1 MGRQSNPEVRIYV
14 ASGPVGM
21 PPRPATLAMVGALFA
36 LCLLVASG
44 QVLGQTSD
52 QASGQSTNQGTYE
65 GAEDV
70 EYPDWFKTSFLE
82 LADDIE
88 EAQQEGKGLMLVFHQ
103 PGCPYCNAFVERNL
117 AQKDI
122 EDTVRDNFDVIEIN
136 IWGDREVTS
145 IGGDQYTEKTFAGQ
159 LQVQFTPTVMMYDET
174 GELDLRLNG
183 YFPPEKF
190 RVALDYVDLDAK
202 DRPSFNEYL
211 ATRATSLEKAE
222 PGTYTYLAQDDFA
235 GDGLIDLPAGDQRKP
250 YILLF
255 EQRDCSNCVQLHEDI
270 FTHKMSAPLMDE
282 FNIIRLDMW
291 GRDLVKT
298 RDGQTLS
305 SRELAQQLQIN
316 YAPTMVLY
324 AADHTEVIRSESWL
338 KHFHTQSILDYV
350 QSDAW
355 REQPMFQRYLTE
367 RSDAMIARG
376 ENVNIYD

>member
-1 MGRQSNPEVRIYV
+1 
-14 ASGPVGM
+14 M

-338 KHFHTQSILDYV
+338 KRFHTQSILDYV

>member
-1 MGRQSNPEVRIYV
+1 MGRQSNPEVLIYV

-338 KHFHTQSILDYV
+338 KRFHTQSILDYV